1 MINDPLK
8 KYNEKR
14 NFSKTQEPKGKII
27 RSKNEPIFIIQKHAA
42 RNLHYDF
49 RLETN
54 GYLKSWAIPK
64 GPSMDPKVKRLAIP
78 TEDHPLSYANFE
90 GVIPEGEYGAGAVI
104 VWDQGVY
111 EIMKDDPKPLE
122 KYLENGHVTLSLLG
136 KKLKGGFALIQTGNA
151 RAQSNQRWLFFK
163 MKDDDAM
170 SGSDILID
178 EPNSVISGK
187 SLDEILKGIK

>member
-1 MINDPLK
+1 MNDPLK

-14 NFSKTQEPKGKII
+14 NFSKTPEPKGEII
-27 RSKNEPIFIIQKHAA
+27 RSVNEPIFTIHKHAA

-54 GYLKSWAIPK
+54 GYLKSWVIPK

-104 VWDQGVY
+104 VWDQGIYKVL
-111 EIMKDDPKPLE
+111 KDDPKPLE
-122 KYLENGHVTLSLLG
+122 TYLKNGHVTLGLHG
-136 KKLKGGFALIQTGNA
+136 KKLKGGFALIQTGNKP
-151 RAQSNQRWLFFK
+151 NQRWLFFK

-170 SGSDILID
+170 SGSDILMD

-187 SLDEILKGIK
+187 SIDEIIKRKGIK

>member
-1 MINDPLK
+1 MSNNPLK

-14 NFSKTQEPKGKII
+14 NFKKTPEPKGEMIQ
-27 RSKNEPIFIIQKHAA
+27 SKNKPIFIIQKHAA

-90 GVIPEGEYGAGAVI
+90 GVIPEGQYGAGAVI
-104 VWDQGVY
+104 LWDQGVY
-111 EIMKDDPKPLE
+111 EILKDDPKTLDKHLE
-122 KYLENGHVTLSLLG
+122 EGHLTLRLIG
-136 KKLKGGFALIQTGNA
+136 EKLKGGFALIQIGNKL
-151 RAQSNQRWLFFK
+151 NPRWLFFK
-163 MKDDDAM
+163 LKDDTAKSD
-170 SGSDILID
+170 SDILID
-178 EPNSVISGK
+178 EPDSIISGK
-187 SLDEILKGIK
+187 SLDEIYIK